1 MPLSYCPLHE
11 RFFDPQ
17 GKTWI
22 TWPHMYVE
30 MVKPFCDMLDSAS
43 IDSSGYTVIPT
54 PCDLCTAIA
63 RQAVDEHSDPL
74 Q

>member
-1 MPLSYCPLHE
+1 
-11 RFFDPQ
+11 
-17 GKTWI
+17 
-22 TWPHMYVE
+22 MYVD

-54 PCDLCTAIA
+54 SCDLCTAIA
-63 RQAVDEHSDPL
+63 RQAVDEQIDPL